1 MDFEALSSALIAFVR
16 ENPVWMA
23 PILMVLAFGES
34 IAFLSFLLPFW
45 WMLIAIG
52 AMVGTQ
58 DGTFFIA
65 LAAASVGA
73 ALGDWASYWIGYHFR
88 DRIETLWPFTRH
100 RHLLPMGEAFFAKY
114 GAWAIVIGR
123 FSGPLRATV
132 TLVAGTA
139 RMNQVIFQI
148 ANWSSAVLWA
158 GVLLLFGDGVG
169 RLMSAIWVWL
179 GI

>member
-1 MDFEALSSALIAFVR
+1 MDFEALSTDLIAFVR
-16 ENPVWMA
+16 DNPAWVA
-23 PILMVLAFGES
+23 PILLVLAFGES

-58 DGTFFIA
+58 DGMFFVA
-65 LAAASVGA
+65 LAAASTGA
-73 ALGDWASYWIGYHFR
+73 ALGDWVSYLIGYYFR
-88 DRIETLWPFTRH
+88 DRIETLWPFTRYPDM
-100 RHLLPMGEAFFAKY
+100 LPKGEVFFNKY
-114 GAWAIVIGR
+114 GVWAIVLGR

-139 RMNQVIFQI
+139 RMDQILFQI

-158 GVLLLFGDGVG
+158 GVLLLFGDGAG
-169 RLMSAIWVWL
+169 RLVSAVWQYL
-179 GI
+179 GL